1 MPRKGYN
8 TMGKAPRRTL
18 SSRDPS
24 IPLPEVIGIPF
35 DDDEQEATE
44 DTEIS
49 KLLLQQRE
57 QVEYENRIENRIEKE
72 QKSRSLSYVIIKNND
87 MLQLSSEVNQY
98 IGNMY
103 EPIGNVCVDSGMFYQ
118 TVYKKEIF
126 GGKNRTRRHSKRRES
141 KKTHSRR

>member
-1 MPRKGYN
+1 
-8 TMGKAPRRTL
+8 MGKAPRRTL

-35 DDDEQEATE
+35 DDDEQE
-44 DTEIS
+44 DTELS

-57 QVEYENRIENRIEKE
+57 QVEYENRIEQE

-87 MLQLSSEVNQY
+87 MLQLSTEVNQY
-98 IGNMY
+98 IENMY

-126 GGKNRTRRHSKRRES
+126 GGKNRTRRHNKRRES
-141 KKTHSRR
+141 RRTRSRR